1 MIKKLLFLFI
11 LVCAAA
17 SAQQA
22 ANPQQALNQVS
33 QTFFIQNKGQWNPEV
48 KYLARIGGM
57 NAWIT
62 NSGVVYDYYRIKK
75 NFTMAKTSKICS
87 KENRDF

>member
-1 MIKKLLFLFI
+1 MIKKLLFLLV

-17 SAQQA
+17 SVQQA

-33 QTFFIQNKGQWNPEV
+33 RTFFIQNKVQWNPEV
-48 KYLARIGGM
+48 KYLARIGVM

-62 NSGVVYDYYRIKK
+62 NSGVVYYY
-75 NFTMAKTSKICS
+75 
-87 KENRDF
+87 